1 MKTFLLLTFALI
13 GALLIAT
20 PAQAQNS
27 HGLGRAR
34 IFKGSTNINIET
46 EDDYAKAISLVVQ
59 FLDSGSYQVKKHIS
73 PGRGADLAKLVAY
86 RPIAGDANT
95 TLFLN
100 FLIAGKSKEQPTTRI
115 YITGYY
121 QKAGTK
127 YPEIA
132 VNDPKEEPSATVW
145 AIEQKF
151 AATYPDPLAKVWYD
165 GMEFNQRGKSRV
177 DLVKFLATPDNP

>member
-1 MKTFLLLTFALI
+1 MKTFLLLAFALI
-13 GALLIAT
+13 GALLTAT

-46 EDDYAKAISLVVQ
+46 DDDYAKAVSQILQ
-59 FLDSGSYQVKKHIS
+59 FLDSGSYQVKKRLS
-73 PGRGADLAKLVAY
+73 PGGGFDFAKIVAY

-95 TLFLN
+95 TLFLD
-100 FLIAGKSKEQPTTRI
+100 FLIAGKSQEHSNTRI

-145 AIEQKF
+145 AIEQNL
-151 AATYPDPLAKVWYD
+151 AATYPDPLAKIWYE
-165 GMEFNQRGKSRV
+165 GMEFNQRAKSRV
-177 DLVKFLATPDNP
+177 DLVKFLATADNP